1 MQIIKSIQIEGAKG
15 FPGRSGTFNHTVEQV
30 IAAVDDVVA
39 SAQAGSADAFEELYS
54 IYSGRLY
61 RTILSITNH
70 PHDAEEA
77 LQDTF
82 LRAYSAINKFEGK
95 STIYSWLTR
104 IAINSALM
112 ILRRRRARPEVLFDP
127 RPDDRSEAIP
137 FEVKDS
143 APNPEDLCVLNQH
156 RYRTLRA
163 IHRLNPRL
171 RTPLRMQIMHGWSVR
186 EISRALNITEAAV
199 KSRLS
204 RARQQLFTLQSDR
217 GIAPPSAR
225 LIGSTRANR

>member
-1 MQIIKSIQIEGAKG
+1 MQIVKNIQAEGAKG
-15 FPGRSGTFNHTVEQV
+15 LAGPSAPFNHTVEQV
-30 IAAVDDVVA
+30 VDDVVA
-39 SAQAGSADAFEELYS
+39 SAQAGSTDAFEKLYS

-61 RTILSITNH
+61 KTILSITKH

-82 LRAYSAINKFEGK
+82 LRAYSAIRTFEGK
-95 STIYSWLTR
+95 SKVYSWLTR

-112 ILRRRRARPEVLFDP
+112 TLRRRRTRPEVLFDP
-127 RPDDRSEAIP
+127 QPDDRSEAIP

-143 APNPEDLCVLNQH
+143 APNPEDLCVLSQH

-171 RTPLRMQIMHGWSVR
+171 RTPLRMQVMRGWSVR

-204 RARQQLFTLQSDR
+204 RARQQLFTLQRDR
-217 GIAPPSAR
+217 GIAPPSR
-225 LIGSTRANR
+225 TD

>member
-1 MQIIKSIQIEGAKG
+1 MQIIKNIQIEGAKG
-15 FPGRSGTFNHTVEQV
+15 FPGPSGTFNHTVEQV

-112 ILRRRRARPEVLFDP
+112 ILRRRRTRPEVLFDP

-163 IHRLNPRL
+163 IHRLNPR
-171 RTPLRMQIMHGWSVR
+171 LRMQIMHGWSVR